1 MEKRFRALRII
12 GTIYKI
18 FAFIVLGLGVL
29 FGLIYLVVGLVGGAS
44 AMSRDASFGALGGII
59 GVAGGLAI
67 LIYAVIVF
75 LILYGAGEAVFLAL
89 AVEENTRET
98 NMLLRSLTSR
108 PAQPFAT

>member
-12 GTIYKI
+12 GMVYKV
-18 FAFIVLGLGVL
+18 FAFIVLALGIL
-29 FGLIYLVVGLVGGAS
+29 FGFIYLIFGLIGGAS
-44 AMSRDASFGALGGII
+44 AMQRDASFGAIGGVV
-59 GVAGGLAI
+59 GVIGGLAI

-108 PAQPFAT
+108 PQPFPT